1 MELLFLLLLPLG
13 VVLGGYVWS
22 IYRGDQWYRI
32 TLKEFLVLVGIVV
45 IVVGGGYG
53 IGYFAFR
60 AAATRDYEIW
70 NGRIVTKA
78 QERVSCEHSYPCN
91 PHPCMCDE
99 DGCSTCWDTCY
110 EHSNDWDWAF
120 YTSNAERVE
129 IDRVDRRGSREP
141 PRFAKIRIGDPT
153 ALAHNYTNY
162 IKGNP
167 WSILRRQGSADQFKN
182 LIPPYPIAVHD
193 YHYVNRF
200 LSRGVSGFSEGVVAL
215 WNKDLMELNADLGR
229 KKEVNIIVVAVDTD
243 DSSFLHALEEVWLGG
258 KKNDVVVILGV
269 TRYPAIA
276 WARIMSWTRAE
287 ELKISLSDLLE
298 DVGSLEKREEI
309 LGAIRNET
317 ERLFVR
323 TSMKEF
329 EYLLA
334 GIQPPFWVF
343 VLLFVVGIAVSAGCT
358 VYFYK
363 EDPFDSRGGLW

>member
-1 MELLFLLLLPLG
+1 MELLFLLFLPLCIA
-13 VVLGGYVWS
+13 LCGYIWS
-22 IYRGDQWYRI
+22 VHKGDGRYGI
-32 TLKEFLVLVGIVV
+32 TLKEFLVLTGVVV

-53 IGYFAFR
+53 IGYR
-60 AAATRDYEIW
+60 ISRESATRDYETW
-70 NGRIVTKA
+70 NGRIVKKA
-78 QERVSCEHSYPCN
+78 QERVSCEHSYACN

-153 ALAHNYTNY
+153 ALVHEYTNY

-167 WSILRRQGSADQFKN
+167 WSILRRHGSADQLKD
-182 LIPPYPIAVHD
+182 LIPPYPVAVYD

-200 LSRGVSGFSEGVVAL
+200 LSRGVSGIPEEVVAF

-229 KKEVNIIVVAVDTD
+229 KKEVNIIVVAVGTE
-243 DSSFLHALEEVWLGG
+243 DSSFLQALEEVWLGG

-269 TRYPAIA
+269 PKYPAIA
-276 WARIMSWTRAE
+276 WARVMSWTRAE
-287 ELKISLSDLLE
+287 ELKISVPDSLE
-298 DVGSLEKREEI
+298 AIGSLEKRKEI
-309 LGAIRNET
+309 LGAVRSET

-343 VLLFVVGIAVSAGCT
+343 MVLSVIGVAASAGLT
-358 VYFYK
+358 IYFYR
-363 EDPFDSRGGLW
+363 EDPFDSRGGTW